1 MSVDWSAIYAGP
13 YHHPGLAFA
22 FCAAL
27 LLRLRLRFPPS
38 ALRRVLFLFLAETAV
53 DAFFTGALS
62 PFGHS
67 PPTALTVAFVILGD
81 LRLWWLVEKF
91 RRPGVTW
98 TAALLRAVPW
108 AFVVPLATA
117 AAILLR
123 PDVFTGEGGY
133 RFRPIF
139 LAYEAL
145 FAALAS
151 VLLVLRHVSRAAA
164 PEAGWYLARLLLLW
178 LTMYG
183 LWVLCDVLLSFG
195 YGWALGLRMVPN
207 ALYYG
212 VFLYAA
218 VYFAPED
225 AWT

>member
-13 YHHPGLAFA
+13 FHHPGLAFA

-27 LLRLRLRFPPS
+27 AVRLWLRFPPS
-38 ALRRVLFLFLAETAV
+38 ALRRVLFLFLAETAL

-62 PFGHS
+62 PFGTAL
-67 PPTALTVAFVILGD
+67 PTALTVAFVILGD
-81 LRLWWLVEKF
+81 LRFFWLVERF

-98 TAALLRAVPW
+98 GSALMRAVPW
-108 AFVVPLATA
+108 AFAVPVATA
-117 AAILLR
+117 AAILLE
-123 PDVFTGEGGY
+123 PDVFTEEGGY
-133 RFRPIF
+133 RLRPIF

-145 FAALAS
+145 FVALAS
-151 VLLVLRHVSRAAA
+151 ALLVTRYVSRAAG
-164 PEAGWYLARLLLLW
+164 PEVGWYLARLLLLW

-183 LWVLCDVLLSFG
+183 MWVLSDALLTFG
-195 YGWALGLRMVPN
+195 HGWALGLRMLPN

-218 VYFAPED
+218 AYFAPEG